1 MLVGLKQGSDMIRL
15 KYLKDPPDFTIE
27 NRLQVNNSG
36 AVRLVKTVMLIQV
49 AVHVEHCG
57 AESVQV
63 CNLNLTPTFNLE
75 LVVLLWIRCEVPQ
88 RMRSQM
94 PGCIS

>member
-15 KYLKDPPDFTIE
+15 RYLKDPSDFPIE
-27 NRLQVNNSG
+27 NRLQVNNNG
-36 AVRLVKTVMLIQV
+36 AVRPVKTVTLIWV

-75 LVVLLWIRCEVPQ
+75 LVVFALD
-88 RMRSQM
+88 QM
-94 PGCIS
+94 